1 MPTTAPKMSP
11 RSSLTSWRSNTGP
24 ERVAEIEAIQDPANA
39 KSLNAKDLCKDV
51 TKSVTRVQRVIATE
65 QYSLVLFVF

>member
-1 MPTTAPKMSP
+1 M
-11 RSSLTSWRSNTGP
+11 
-24 ERVAEIEAIQDPANA
+24 AEIEAIQDPANA

-65 QYSLVLFVF
+65 QYSFVLFVF